1 MLIIRFNHGSPYMF
15 LSFSAK
21 SVCSYPQGFD
31 NKNITVKTKKAAA
44 TRLICFYVLVVKQ
57 PLRMCLP
64 KKLASFP
71 NGAHTKTRDSRC
83 LTFNNKTKF
92 EFGF

>member
-31 NKNITVKTKKAAA
+31 NKNITVKTKK
-44 TRLICFYVLVVKQ
+44 
-57 PLRMCLP
+57 PLLRGLY
-64 KKLASFP
+64 ASMYLSS
-71 NGAHTKTRDSRC
+71 NI
-83 LTFNNKTKF
+83 L
-92 EFGF
+92 

>member
-31 NKNITVKTKKAAA
+31 NKNITVKTKK
-44 TRLICFYVLVVKQ
+44 
-57 PLRMCLP
+57 
-64 KKLASFP
+64 
-71 NGAHTKTRDSRC
+71 SRC
-83 LTFNNKTKF
+83 YAAYMLLCTCRQTSFKDVSSQKVS
-92 EFGF
+92 